1 MDQSALGEMILDL
14 YFYIQYNMRIH
25 TQKLNQLGLNF
36 LERLS
41 WYSKKNMVLIDLSL
55 SSSQMINFCI
65 LYLSYGLQI
74 IQSDYNLFHTFRA
87 TEDFSSS

>member
-1 MDQSALGEMILDL
+1 MDLSALGEMILDL
-14 YFYIQYNMRIH
+14 YFYIQYNMY

-36 LERLS
+36 LEWLS
-41 WYSKKNMVLIDLSL
+41 WYSKKNIVLIDLSL

-74 IQSDYNLFHTFRA
+74 IQSDYNLFHTLRA
-87 TEDFSSS
+87 TADFSSS